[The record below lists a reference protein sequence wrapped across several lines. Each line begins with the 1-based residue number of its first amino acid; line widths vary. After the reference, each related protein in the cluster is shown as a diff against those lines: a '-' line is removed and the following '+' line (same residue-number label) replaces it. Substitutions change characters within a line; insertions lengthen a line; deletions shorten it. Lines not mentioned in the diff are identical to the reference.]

1 MKNTHPRWLLPIVA
15 AGGIGVGVLAD
26 RAWTPQGDVDN
37 VAAHKE
43 DAAQAQRRVLYW
55 YDPMVPQHRFDKPG
69 KSPFMDMELVPRYA
83 DEEADA
89 PGARLSIAAAQVQR
103 LGLRTAPVTRVAVG
117 VPVEASGVIGFDE
130 RAVTVLQGRA
140 AGFVERVWPFAPGD
154 VVAAGQ
160 PLVRL
165 RVPDWAAAQAELLA
179 VRAAADGDLLA
190 AARER
195 LLALGMD
202 AAQIH
207 QLERSGQAQALHTVR
222 APRAGAIES
231 LDVRAGMVVERGQT
245 LTRLN
250 GLDPVWLEVAVPQT
264 LAGRVRPG
272 AEVEARL
279 DALPG
284 QALRGRVMAV
294 LPALASRT
302 RSLRVRVELPNPD
315 GRLRPGQA
323 ASVRLTDAST
333 DTALTVPTEA
343 LIRTGMR
350 TLVMV
355 LETNGRYRPQVV
367 ETGPEVGERTVI
379 PSGLQE
385 GDQVVASGQF
395 LLDSEASLL
404 GIGADAEPAAP
415 HAGHAAPAANG
426 AANGAAP

>member
-1 MKNTHPRWLLPIVA
+1 MTRTPVLLA
-15 AGGIGVGVLAD
+15 LTLAGGIGVGVLAGRELS
-26 RAWTPQGDVDN
+26 RAA
-37 VAAHKE
+37 VADQPAE
-43 DAAQAQRRVLYW
+43 AAPPPAEREVLYW
-55 YDPMVPQHRFDKPG
+55 YDPMVPQHRFDRPG
-69 KSPFMDMELVPRYA
+69 KSPFMDMALVPRYA
-83 DEEADA
+83 DEVAGAADT
-89 PGARLSIAAAQVQR
+89 PGLNIPAAQVQR

-140 AGFVERVWPFAPGD
+140 AGFVERVWPFASGD

-160 PLVRL
+160 PLLHL

-179 VRAAADGDLLA
+179 VRAAADGDLLV

-195 LLALGMD
+195 LLSLGMD
-202 AAQIH
+202 AAQIR
-207 QLERSGQAQALHTVR
+207 QLERGGQAQALHTVR
-222 APRAGAIES
+222 APRAGVIES

-250 GLDPVWLEVAVPQT
+250 GLDPVWLEVAVPQA

-294 LPALASRT
+294 LPVLAART

-333 DTALTVPTEA
+333 DTALAVPTEA
-343 LIRTGMR
+343 LIRTGTR

-355 LETNGRYRPQVV
+355 LETDGRYRPQVV

-415 HAGHAAPAANG
+415 HAGHAAPVAKG